1 MWYNIVSQAAQFY
14 GLCTP
19 LQIRQL
25 REFYTM
31 NNSNTFRFATF
42 VAALGLG
49 VGFLVSGCG
58 DSGSTI
64 PNPLGTTDYKVIF
77 QYNSLAQELG
87 RTDVQADIVKVE
99 YAFYGT
105 IDNKDF
111 ITNATKAYE
120 FKHENANQEQDIEV
134 GQLVAGVS
142 GVSAAYYDK
151 DDKLIAVGYNDID
164 WQGGKTVTIANPDL
178 YRIGQDNDGLSLTS
192 FDPATGDDKSVFKP
206 GEGVGLSFEL
216 LPNGD
221 TENTYDLTPFATFGN
236 LNDIE
241 DDKVAVLTADQNSF
255 HGNFIAAANGTVVPQ
270 ATIDS
275 AISYTA
281 VDPIYVTEQTIN
293 GIELSPANDDITVTD
308 KNFGIA
314 YIVKK
319 DANGQDIPNATLG
332 KKILEAEGLYGDL
345 TMGVDEV
352 PMKAIAIYTTDK
364 KGPQPQNINII
375 DKVELTTAFSE
386 GTGEPLLK
394 ADKGTLI
401 ATGTAVEHTC
411 DSYKVTA
418 KYGDITDSNQVI
430 VSYTEPELC
439 FAWYNNDHKLVY
451 AESYRHCAGA
461 TELYVVGCFRLTN
474 GGFGTYQSKP
484 FFIDESLVGQNEYP
498 EVIVENEP
506 ACPFDVIKRADDGS
520 NKYTVNMG
528 GQTRTGHEIKVGAF
542 KVEMPKFVPFTIIGL
557 D

>member
-1 MWYNIVSQAAQFY
+1 MDNK
-14 GLCTP
+14 
-19 LQIRQL
+19 
-25 REFYTM
+25 
-31 NNSNTFRFATF
+31 NTFRFATL
-42 VAALGLG
+42 VATVGLG
-49 VGFLVSGCG
+49 VGLLAGGCG
-58 DSGSTI
+58 DGGSTT

-87 RTDVQADIVKVE
+87 RTDVQADIVKVK

-120 FKHENANQEQDIEV
+120 FKHESANQERDIEV
-134 GQLVAGVS
+134 GQLVAEVS

-192 FDPATGDDKSVFKP
+192 FDPVTGEDKFVFKP

-241 DDKVAVLTADQNSF
+241 DDKVTVLTADQNSF
-255 HGNFIAAANGTVVPQ
+255 HGNFIAAANGTVAPQ

-281 VDPIYVTEQTIN
+281 VDPIYVTEQTVN
-293 GIELSPANDDITVTD
+293 GIELSPANEDITVAD

-319 DANGQDIPNATLG
+319 DADGKDIPNATLG
-332 KKILEAEGLYGDL
+332 KKTVETEGLYGDL
-345 TMGVDEV
+345 TLGVDEV
-352 PMKAIAIYTTDK
+352 PMQAIATYTNEEG
-364 KGPQPQNINII
+364 KGPQPEGVDLINE
-375 DKVELTTAFSE
+375 VELTTAFSE
-386 GTGEPLLK
+386 GTDEPLLK
-394 ADKGTLI
+394 ANNGTLV
-401 ATGTAVEHTC
+401 ATGTVAERTC
-411 DSYKVTA
+411 DSYTVTA
-418 KYGDITDSNQVI
+418 KYGDFTDSNRVI

-439 FAWYNNDHKLVY
+439 FAWYNDEKLAY
-451 AESYRHCAGA
+451 AESYGHYSM
-461 TELYVVGCFRLTN
+461 TLELYVVGRFRLTDWSY
-474 GGFGTYQSKP
+474 GTYQSKP
-484 FFIDESLVGQNEYP
+484 FFIDESLVGKNEYP

-506 ACPFDVIKRADDGS
+506 ACPSDTIKRADDGS

-528 GQTRTGHEIKVGAF
+528 GQAARIGHEIKVGAF
-542 KVEMPKFVPFTIIGL
+542 KVEMPKFVPFTITGL
-557 D
+557 DNI

>member
-1 MWYNIVSQAAQFY
+1 MDNK
-14 GLCTP
+14 
-19 LQIRQL
+19 
-25 REFYTM
+25 
-31 NNSNTFRFATF
+31 NTFRFATL
-42 VAALGLG
+42 VATVGLG
-49 VGFLVSGCG
+49 VGLLAGGCG

-64 PNPLGTTDYKVIF
+64 PNSLGTTDYKVIF

-87 RTDVQADIVKVE
+87 RTDVQADIVKVK

-241 DDKVAVLTADQNSF
+241 DDKVAVLTPDQNSF

-314 YIVKK
+314 YIAKK

-352 PMKAIAIYTTDK
+352 PMKVIAIYTTDK

-401 ATGTAVEHTC
+401 ATGTAVEYTC

-430 VSYTEPELC
+430 VSYTEPGLC
-439 FAWYNNDHKLVY
+439 FAKYDNDDKLAY
-451 AESYRHCAGA
+451 AESYGHYAA
-461 TELYVVGCFRLTN
+461 NIELYVVGRFRLTN
-474 GGFGTYQSKP
+474 WSSGTYQSKP
-484 FFIDESLVGQNEYP
+484 FFIDESLVGKNDYP

-506 ACPFDVIKRADDGS
+506 ACPSDTIKRADDGS
-520 NKYTVNMG
+520 NKYTVKLGSPN
-528 GQTRTGHEIKVGAF
+528 RTAHHEIKVGAF
-542 KVEMPKFVPFTIIGL
+542 KIEMPKFVPFTIIGL
-557 D
+557 GN

>member
-1 MWYNIVSQAAQFY
+1 MDNK
-14 GLCTP
+14 
-19 LQIRQL
+19 
-25 REFYTM
+25 
-31 NNSNTFRFATF
+31 NTFRFATL
-42 VAALGLG
+42 VATVGLG
-49 VGFLVSGCG
+49 VGLLAGGCG
-58 DSGSTI
+58 DGGSTT

-87 RTDVQADIVKVE
+87 RTDVQADIVKVK

-120 FKHENANQEQDIEV
+120 FKHESANQERDIEV
-134 GQLVAGVS
+134 GQLVAEVS

-164 WQGGKTVTIANPDL
+164 WQGSKTVTIANPDL

-192 FDPATGDDKSVFKP
+192 FDPTTGDDKFVFKP

-241 DDKVAVLTADQNSF
+241 DDKVTVLTADQNSF
-255 HGNFIAAANGTVVPQ
+255 HGNFIAAANGTVAPQ

-281 VDPIYVTEQTIN
+281 VDPIYVTEQTVN
-293 GIELSPANDDITVTD
+293 GIELSPANEDITVAD

-319 DANGQDIPNATLG
+319 DADGKDIPNATLG
-332 KKILEAEGLYGDL
+332 KKTVETEGLYGDL
-345 TMGVDEV
+345 TLGVDEV
-352 PMKAIAIYTTDK
+352 PMQAIATYTNEEG
-364 KGPQPQNINII
+364 KGPQPEGVDLINE
-375 DKVELTTAFSE
+375 VELTTAFSE
-386 GTGEPLLK
+386 GTDEPLLK
-394 ADKGTLI
+394 ANNGTLV
-401 ATGTAVEHTC
+401 ATGTVAERTC
-411 DSYKVTA
+411 DSYTVTA
-418 KYGDITDSNQVI
+418 KYGDFTDSNRVI

-439 FAWYNNDHKLVY
+439 FAWYNDDEKLAY
-451 AESYRHCAGA
+451 AESYGHYSV
-461 TELYVVGCFRLTN
+461 TLELYVVGRFRLTDWSY
-474 GGFGTYQSKP
+474 GTYKSKP
-484 FFIDESLVGQNEYP
+484 FFIDESLVGKNEYP

-506 ACPFDVIKRADDGS
+506 ACPSDTIKCADDGS
-520 NKYTVNMG
+520 NKYTVNTG
-528 GQTRTGHEIKVGAF
+528 GQAARIGHEIKVGAF
-542 KVEMPKFVPFTIIGL
+542 KVEMPKFVPFTITGL
-557 D
+557 DNI